1 MSHSAGCPVGTVV
14 SSFMRFSPWFFGLIM
29 IVGGPFVALFGKR
42 YFSWIIAGI
51 VIVSFHLA
59 VLGFCSIAG
68 FMETNGGVAISI
80 GVALLVAIL
89 SGFFVYRVVRIGE
102 IVLGF
107 VGGFI
112 TGSLFYTIVLAVNQ
126 TGSVWSMLIIC
137 MFFAVAGCWLAYKIR
152 SILLVFTSLLGSYSF
167 VRGFSYF
174 LGGYPSEITIMSR
187 LN

>member
-1 MSHSAGCPVGTVV
+1 
-14 SSFMRFSPWFFGLIM
+14 M
-29 IVGGPFVALFGKR
+29 IVGGPFVAFFGKR

-51 VIVSFHLA
+51 VVVSFHLA
-59 VLGFCSIAG
+59 VLGFCSVAG
-68 FMETNGGVAISI
+68 FMETNIGVAVSI
-80 GVALLVAIL
+80 GVALFIAIL
-89 SGFFVYRVVRIGE
+89 SGFFVYRIIRIGE

-126 TGSVWSMLIIC
+126 VGSVWAMLIVC
-137 MFFAVAGCWLAYKIR
+137 MLFAVVGCWLAYKIR
-152 SILLVFTSLLGSYSF
+152 SIILVYTSLVGSFSF

-174 LGGYPSEITIMSR
+174 LGGYPSEITIMYR

>member
-1 MSHSAGCPVGTVV
+1 
-14 SSFMRFSPWFFGLIM
+14 M

-51 VIVSFHLA
+51 VVVSFHLA
-59 VLGFCSIAG
+59 VLGFCSVAG
-68 FMETNGGVAISI
+68 FMETNIGVAVSI
-80 GVALLVAIL
+80 GVALFIAIL
-89 SGFFVYRVVRIGE
+89 SGFFVYRIIRIGE

-126 TGSVWSMLIIC
+126 VGSVWAMLIVC
-137 MFFAVAGCWLAYKIR
+137 MLFAVVGCWLAYKIR
-152 SILLVFTSLLGSYSF
+152 SIILVYTSLVGSFSF

-174 LGGYPSEITIMSR
+174 LGGYPSEITIMYR

>member
-1 MSHSAGCPVGTVV
+1 
-14 SSFMRFSPWFFGLIM
+14 M

-51 VIVSFHLA
+51 VVVSFHLA
-59 VLGFCSIAG
+59 VLGFCSVAG
-68 FMETNGGVAISI
+68 FMETNIGVAVSI
-80 GVALLVAIL
+80 GVALFIAIL
-89 SGFFVYRVVRIGE
+89 SGFFVYRIIRIGE

-126 TGSVWSMLIIC
+126 VGSVWAMLVVC
-137 MFFAVAGCWLAYKIR
+137 MLFAVVGCWLAYKIR
-152 SILLVFTSLLGSYSF
+152 SIILVYTSLVGSFSF

-174 LGGYPSEITIMSR
+174 LGGYPSEITIMYR